1 MIKLSFHLCLSNDF
15 GETRNVVFLEI
26 NCPALVLAGLPY
38 RTWRPGAFFTEID
51 GSTHS
56 SVEIMSGVLLA

>member
-15 GETRNVVFLEI
+15 GESRNIVFLEI
-26 NCPALVLAGLPY
+26 NCPALVLAGLSY
-38 RTWRPGAFFTEID
+38 WTWRPGAFFTKID

-56 SVEIMSGVLLA
+56 SVKIVSGVLLA